1 MSGHLGP
8 EKPDP
13 GKAPVGTDA
22 GACGPANGAPSA
34 RGWTTLER
42 ASWIAT
48 IAGTIVGVYLF
59 FAPSKTATP
68 EPQIET
74 REAQASAVVDQSR
87 VSGGQIGSSS
97 QHQRGSGNIQTG
109 PITGP
114 VNIVTVPPSSAISA
128 SVPAKVQSVAQIAA
142 FNLNTTHGFFA
153 EGSPRHQLPG
163 LAENSS
169 SDISYSTTDKWS
181 DLGNCIDEA
190 PYKGYAPSSC
200 GDISRLAAVFDVTL
214 LLEGEGTVVLNQ
226 ILARV
231 AYAGVAEGSAAG
243 VTTAEIPLS
252 ARYQL
257 KMPAAGTDRRPPL
270 ISRVSAIPPLL
281 LEPSRPARFEVAL
294 THDCAADCVYV
305 LQLQF
310 VLSSGKELS
319 TEFFHLYWGDY

>member
-8 EKPDP
+8 EKPDA

-22 GACGPANGAPSA
+22 GASGPVNRAPSV

-48 IAGTIVGVYLF
+48 IAGTIGGLYLL

-68 EPQIET
+68 EPQIEAQ
-74 REAQASAVVDQSR
+74 EAEASAVVEQSH
-87 VSGGQIGSSS
+87 VSGGQIGNSS
-97 QHQRGSGNIQTG
+97 QHQGGSGNIQTG

-114 VNIVTVPPSSAISA
+114 VNIVTGPASSAIPA
-128 SVPAKVQSVAQIAA
+128 SVPAKVQSVAKIAA
-142 FNLNTTHGFFA
+142 FNLNTTHGYFA
-153 EGSPRHQLPG
+153 EGSPRKRQG
-163 LAENSS
+163 QTEDSS
-169 SDISYSTTDKWS
+169 SGISYSTTDKWA

-190 PYKGYAPSSC
+190 PYKAYAPSSC
-200 GDISRLAAVFDVTL
+200 GDISSLAAVFDVTL
-214 LLEGEGTVVLNQ
+214 LLEGEGSVVLNQ

-231 AYAGVAEGSAAG
+231 TYAGVAEGSAAG

-257 KMPAAGTDRRPPL
+257 KLPEAGTDRRPPL
-270 ISRVSAIPPLL
+270 ISRVPAIPPLL
-281 LEPSRPARFEVAL
+281 LESSRPARFEVAL
-294 THDCAADCVYV
+294 THDCAAECVYV

>member
-8 EKPDP
+8 EKPDAD
-13 GKAPVGTDA
+13 KAPVGTDA
-22 GACGPANGAPSA
+22 GASGPVNGAPSV
-34 RGWTTLER
+34 RGRPTLER
-42 ASWIAT
+42 AAWIAT
-48 IAGTIVGVYLF
+48 IVGAIGSLYLI

-68 EPQIET
+68 EPQIEAQ
-74 REAQASAVVDQSR
+74 EAQASAVVEQSH
-87 VSGGQIGSSS
+87 VSGGQIGNSS
-97 QHQRGSGNIQTG
+97 QHQGGSGNIQTG

-114 VNIVTVPPSSAISA
+114 VNIVTGPPSSAISA
-128 SVPAKVQSVAQIAA
+128 SVPEKVQPVAKIAA
-142 FNLNTTHGFFA
+142 FNLNTTHGYFA
-153 EGSPRHQLPG
+153 EGSPRQLPG
-163 LAENSS
+163 QTEDSS
-169 SDISYSTTDKWS
+169 SGISYSTTDKWA

-200 GDISRLAAVFDVTL
+200 GNISSLAAVFDVTL

-231 AYAGVAEGSAAG
+231 TYAGVAEGSAAG

-257 KMPAAGTDRRPPL
+257 KLPAAGTDRRPPL

-281 LEPSRPARFEVAL
+281 LESSRPARFEVAL
-294 THDCAADCVYV
+294 THDCAAECVYV
-305 LQLQF
+305 MQLQF

-319 TEFFHLYWGDY
+319 TEFFQLYWGDY